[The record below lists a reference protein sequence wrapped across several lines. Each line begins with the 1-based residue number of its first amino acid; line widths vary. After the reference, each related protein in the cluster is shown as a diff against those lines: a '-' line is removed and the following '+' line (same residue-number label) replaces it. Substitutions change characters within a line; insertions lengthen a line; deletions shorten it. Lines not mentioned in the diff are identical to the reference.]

1 MIAFQVAGYQGRES
15 FIQKKVFPNS
25 PQLLMTSQDWTSPTT
40 LLREYRGGYA
50 CINIW
55 AALQNLNALVR
66 QGQLGLCR
74 PSAE

>member
-1 MIAFQVAGYQGRES
+1 MIAFQAAGYQGRES
-15 FIQKKVFPNS
+15 FIQKKVFPNF

-50 CINIW
+50 YINIW